1 VAACSSGTTSS
12 APAPSASG
20 TATSGAAAQRAI
32 AANWAAFFN
41 PKTSASKRVDLLQN
55 GQEFATVINAQSG
68 SALASQVSASVSK
81 VAVTKPASQ
90 AAVTYS
96 LLLSGKPALSNEGG
110 TSVYQDKT
118 WKVGVESFCG
128 LLTLENGGSSASLPS
143 ACKS

>member
-1 VAACSSGTTSS
+1 VAACSSSTTSA
-12 APAPSASG
+12 APAPSG

-55 GQEFATVINAQSG
+55 GQEFATVINEQSG
-68 SALASQVSASVSK
+68 SALASQVSANVSK

-96 LLLSGKPALSNEGG
+96 LLLAGKTALSNQSG

-118 WKVGVESFCG
+118 WKVGLASFCG